1 MGEQTLQGLN
11 IRHLLSPTISRRLGN
26 VVFLFCRHRLAASSV
41 CNQPWTGST
50 AFTGA
55 SSEKSG
61 HLGSSSF
68 SKPETAQQF
77 YKSEWGKLN
86 LKSSIISPNARSAA
100 SPKQEM
106 INGLESHQ

>member
-26 VVFLFCRHRLAASSV
+26 VVFLFCRHRLAANSV
-41 CNQPWTGST
+41 CNQSWTGST

-61 HLGSSSF
+61 HLGSSSR
-68 SKPETAQQF
+68 E
-77 YKSEWGKLN
+77 N
-86 LKSSIISPNARSAA
+86 LKLRNNFTSL
-100 SPKQEM
+100 
-106 INGLESHQ
+106 NGEN